1 MRSLAQLKMMG
12 RNLLCKRMKIYTANI
27 TYNSCLYASSRNY
40 QNACTCSQF
49 SEKREQQLL
58 EEHKVAR
65 KGDKIN
71 LQNLLFTDYR
81 DYVIGHNDVRVK
93 SAELAGK
100 VIVLYFLP
108 LHHDL
113 VYSKMSTSYLTDT
126 YTYLLPD
133 NVFEVVLVA
142 YGTAEDLLLSD
153 SYKDNQSNFESIFR
167 QMPWT
172 AIPFLDITSREHL
185 NTIFR
190 GNDGNKVR
198 FPELV
203 GKRIIL
209 YFEGYEWL
217 KRDQTS
223 MPSIT
228 DKLGVHS
235 LRQHHWYIQST
246 CATSGEGLYEGLDW
260 LSNNISNKVRRDAD
274 FIVLCRFP
282 LKNSS
287 NNH

>member
-1 MRSLAQLKMMG
+1 MQNRG
-12 RNLLCKRMKIYTANI
+12 RAGQAGGPCRAAVP
-27 TYNSCLYASSRNY
+27 CRA
-40 QNACTCSQF
+40 A
-49 SEKREQQLL
+49 EKREQQLL
-58 EEHKVAR
+58 EEHKVIR

-71 LQNLLFTDYR
+71 LQNLLFTHYR

-172 AIPFLDITSREHL
+172 AIPFPDITSREHL
-185 NTIFR
+185 AASLVHPEVDDVHASCI
-190 GNDGNKVR
+190 KV
-198 FPELV
+198 
-203 GKRIIL
+203 
-209 YFEGYEWL
+209 
-217 KRDQTS
+217 
-223 MPSIT
+223 
-228 DKLGVHS
+228 
-235 LRQHHWYIQST
+235 
-246 CATSGEGLYEGLDW
+246 
-260 LSNNISNKVRRDAD
+260 SN
-274 FIVLCRFP
+274 
-282 LKNSS
+282 
-287 NNH
+287 